1 MMLNFQLNYS
11 FAFSYQTIMIFWI
24 SIADMEGH
32 IRIRIDFQ
40 SNKFLQVAFFDTF
53 VHTAVCPRDRSHGAF
68 MLTAWR
74 FLYLRDVSFVD
85 FHLNHLELQTG
96 VSFLRA
102 LTVSEFLNAVV
113 SKTAIL
119 SENIL

>member
-1 MMLNFQLNYS
+1 
-11 FAFSYQTIMIFWI
+11 MIFWI

-53 VHTAVCPRDRSHGAF
+53 VRTAVCPRDCSHGAF

-74 FLYLRDVSFVD
+74 FLYLRAVSFVD
-85 FHLNHLELQTG
+85 FHLNCLELQTG

-113 SKTAIL
+113 SKTATL